1 MATPTVR
8 AFLPTCWPRSRL
20 PDLSGPRAA
29 RILRAMA
36 TPPMPNLRPRRHG
49 PLTWR
54 VRIALG
60 ALIAAAVAT
69 VWITNELLTD
79 RFTQTTR
86 NRAELRLALY
96 SGNLVSELR
105 RNAIVPQ
112 LLARDPAL
120 INALN
125 SADYKQS
132 SQRLISYVD
141 EIGAA
146 SLMLLDRDG
155 RTVAATDRARLG
167 ESHRAAAWFV
177 DALRSDATV
186 FTTDRREA
194 GGYVFTYSRKVE
206 SQNQAVGVIVVEV
219 DLAKFEQAWAGIT
232 NAVFVTDSE
241 GVIILATEPRWRGL
255 TPEQALSTQPPD
267 SAIERAIQ
275 ATADWTAQEADAYL
289 EGEAVMRIDGR
300 VPFRGWSISSFTTY
314 ASVRERVNAV
324 LALEIMGFALLAA
337 LAFYA
342 LSRKTALRMALF
354 QRETAELRVLNARL
368 SREIA
373 ERERVQKSLAVAE
386 QTLAQSSKLAAL
398 GEMSAA
404 VSHELNQ
411 PLAAMKTYL
420 AGARLLLSRNR
431 PEEAMAA
438 FHRIDGLIERMGAIT
453 QQLKSYARKG
463 QAEFSPV
470 DMAEALAG
478 ALSMMEPQ
486 LKSRRV
492 KIHKIL
498 PDAPVR
504 VMGDRM
510 RIEQVL
516 VNLLRNALDAT
527 KSVDDPQIEILLAAG
542 ETATLSVRDN
552 GDGIEDLDALFEP
565 FYTTKQPGDGVG
577 LGLAISSGIVTDLGG
592 RLTARNGE
600 AGGAVFEMQ
609 LPVLNEALD
618 AAE

>member
-1 MATPTVR
+1 MTATKTNFSKR
-8 AFLPTCWPRSRL
+8 K
-20 PDLSGPRAA
+20 SGPLSWR
-29 RILRAMA
+29 LR
-36 TPPMPNLRPRRHG
+36 
-49 PLTWR
+49 
-54 VRIALG
+54 VAL
-60 ALIAAAVAT
+60 LLLVAAAAAT
-69 VWITNELLTD
+69 VWTTNALLTD
-79 RFTQTTR
+79 RFTETTR

-120 INALN
+120 IGALN
-125 SADYKQS
+125 SDDYSQS
-132 SQRLISYVD
+132 SQRLISYID

-146 SLMLLDRDG
+146 SLMLLDETG
-155 RTVAATDRARLG
+155 RTVAASDRNRLG
-167 ESHRAAAWFV
+167 EQHRNTPYFV
-177 DALRSDATV
+177 DALRSNSTV
-186 FTTDRREA
+186 FTTQERESGGFRFSYARR
-194 GGYVFTYSRKVE
+194 VE
-206 SQNQAVGVIVVEV
+206 SQNQTVGVIVVEV
-219 DLAKFEQAWAGIT
+219 DLAKFERAWAGISDAVMVT
-232 NAVFVTDSE
+232 NSE
-241 GVIILATEPRWRGL
+241 GVIILATETRWRGL
-255 TPEQALSTQPPD
+255 TIEDALARQPAE
-267 SAIERAIQ
+267 SAIERAIF
-275 ATADWTAQEADAYL
+275 ATADWAALYPDAYL
-289 EGEAVMRIDGR
+289 RGEAVMQIDGR
-300 VPFRGWSISSFTTY
+300 IPFRGWTLTTFTTY

-324 LALEIMGFALLAA
+324 LALEIMGFAILMA

-354 QRETAELRVLNARL
+354 QRESAELRKLNARL
-368 SREIA
+368 QSEIA
-373 ERERVQKSLAVAE
+373 ERERVQENLAVTQ

-420 AGARLLLSRNR
+420 AGARLLLRRNR
-431 PEEAMAA
+431 PDEALSA
-438 FHRIDGLIERMGAIT
+438 FHRIDDLIERMGAIT

-463 QAEFSPV
+463 QESLSPV
-470 DMAEALAG
+470 DLGEALAS

-492 KIHKIL
+492 RINRIL
-498 PDAPVR
+498 PDSPVQ

-527 KSVDDPQIEILLAAG
+527 KSVEDPSVEIILAAG

-552 GDGIEDLDALFEP
+552 GHGIEDLEALFEP
-565 FYTTKQPGDGVG
+565 FYTTKQPGDAVG
-577 LGLAISSGIVTDLGG
+577 LGLAISSGILRDLGG
-592 RLTARNGE
+592 TLSARNGE
-600 AGGAVFEMQ
+600 RGGAVFEMQ
-609 LPVLNEALD
+609 LPIYNENTQ